1 MQLMAKKRST
11 SAAGDRHK
19 PRRPIWLPPRLYAQL
34 AALAGRN
41 DRPITWEARRIV
53 EQALRDAGLWP
64 PPADG

>member
-11 SAAGDRHK
+11 VAGGDRHK
-19 PRRPIWLPPRLYAQL
+19 PRRPIFLPPRLYAQL
-34 AALAGRN
+34 AALAEQN
-41 DRPITWEARRIV
+41 DRPISWEARRIV